1 MFQIETLR
9 VGWATTSLQSITS
22 VHPDLRKISLRIPL
36 GRCSDVNER
45 LIEGA
50 DLEMRWSDLNR
61 LLVQFWESHPI
72 QVKVVCPSPLNSDG
86 WSVLDWVTLLLPE
99 LMKRGII
106 DLVEVPGCWFFGGF
120 VL

>member
-1 MFQIETLR
+1 M
-9 VGWATTSLQSITS
+9 
-22 VHPDLRKISLRIPL
+22 
-36 GRCSDVNER
+36 
-45 LIEGA
+45 EGA

-106 DLVEVPGCWFFGGF
+106 DLVEVPGRWFSGGF